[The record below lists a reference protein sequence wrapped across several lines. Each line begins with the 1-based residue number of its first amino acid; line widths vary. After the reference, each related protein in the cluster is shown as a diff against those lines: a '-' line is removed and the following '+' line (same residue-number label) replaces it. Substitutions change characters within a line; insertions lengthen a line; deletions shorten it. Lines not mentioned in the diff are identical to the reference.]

1 MANQAL
7 TTKVPASNKNAWQNK
22 AMAVASTVGTGFSIA
37 NGIRGALP
45 VIGNVARAAAPY
57 LPLVAAPFGF

>member
-7 TTKVPASNKNAWQNK
+7 TTKVAQGTKTSWQNK

-37 NGIRGALP
+37 NGIREALP
-45 VIGNVARAAAPY
+45 VIGNVARTAAQY

>member
-7 TTKVPASNKNAWQNK
+7 TTKVAQGNKTTWQNK

-37 NGIRGALP
+37 NGIREALP
-45 VIGNVARAAAPY
+45 VIANVARTVAPI
-57 LPLVAAPFGF
+57 VAAPFGF